1 VIKNNKILI
10 LGGYG
15 FLGSWLY
22 KILKK
27 QNSLHRYGKLSRKQ
41 IISSGSLK
49 KIKKNFDII
58 IHSAGSSSV
67 PESILNPKKDYRK
80 NIGSTQALIKFIK
93 IKKIKPKIVFVSS
106 SAVFGNNIREK
117 LMQPISPYGKN
128 KLKSEQLLIK
138 YAKKN
143 NLKLII
149 IRFFSLYGEGL
160 KKQLLWDVLC
170 KIKKNNFS
178 FYGTGLEVRSWM
190 HVADAVKVINNALL
204 FSKKNIQIIN
214 APGKA
219 VMTNKEI
226 INKIYKNCHIRTKPI
241 FNKIKRTGDP
251 KILVFNHKDLKKIK
265 MKESINL
272 SFGLK
277 NYIKWFQEK

>member
-1 VIKNNKILI
+1 MIKNKKILI
-10 LGGYG
+10 LGGFG

-27 QNSLHRYGKLSRKQ
+27 QNSVYRYGRLSRKQ
-41 IISSGSLK
+41 TISLYNLK
-49 KIKKNFDII
+49 KIKKTFNII
-58 IHSAGSSSV
+58 IYSAGSSSV
-67 PESILNPKKDYRK
+67 PESILNPKKDYKK
-80 NIGSTQALIKFIK
+80 NIGSTEALIKFIK

-106 SAVFGNNIREK
+106 SAVFGNKIREK
-117 LMQPISPYGKN
+117 LMQPISPYGRN

-190 HVADAVKVINNALL
+190 HAEDAVKVINNALL

-251 KILVFNHKDLKKIK
+251 KILAFNHKDLKKIK

>member
-1 VIKNNKILI
+1 MIKNKKILI

-27 QNSLHRYGKLSRKQ
+27 KNSVHRYGKLSRKQ
-41 IISSGSLK
+41 IISSYSLK

-80 NIGSTQALIKFIK
+80 NIGSTEALIKFIK
-93 IKKIKPKIVFVSS
+93 IRKTKPKIVFISS
-106 SAVFGNNIREK
+106 SAVFGNKIREK
-117 LMQPISPYGKN
+117 LMQPISPYGRN

-190 HVADAVKVINNALL
+190 HVEDAVKVVNNALL
-204 FSKKNIQIIN
+204 FSKKNIQTIN

-219 VMTNKEI
+219 VITNKEI
-226 INKIYKNCHIRTKPI
+226 INKIYKNCHIRAKPI
-241 FNKIKRTGDP
+241 FTKIKRKGDP
-251 KILVFNHKDLKKIK
+251 KIVAFNHKDLKKIK
-265 MKESINL
+265 WKESINL
-272 SFGLK
+272 SLGLR